1 MTTVKDF
8 VTNVNHAI
16 DEINRQ
22 KLPEKGANE
31 FELKVMVKYELQ
43 KIIQESKDREKLE
56 PFEFEFISYEADY
69 ISICKT
75 FRLKIQR
82 LIPNKRN
89 PKIYL
94 VNRVVVADKF
104 LNKNIEDILNKFVDA
119 KLSIIN
125 DSQSKAKATADLI
138 KSYLTIDQLHEI
150 IADIKS
156 NKYDSVYSRTLR
168 TELQIKDII

>member
-1 MTTVKDF
+1 MITVKDF
-8 VTNVNHAI
+8 VDSINNSI
-16 DEINRQ
+16 NEINRQ
-22 KLPEKGANE
+22 KLPLKGANE

-150 IADIKS
+150 IADIKN

>member
-8 VTNVNHAI
+8 VANINKSI

-22 KLPEKGANE
+22 KLPLKGAND
-31 FELKVMVKYELQ
+31 FELKVIVEYQLKQ
-43 KIIQESKDREKLE
+43 IIQESKDRDKLE
-56 PFEFEFISYEADY
+56 PFDYQLTDYANEY

-75 FRLKIQR
+75 FRLKIQK
-82 LIPNKRN
+82 LIADKRS
-89 PKIYL
+89 PKNYL
-94 VNRVVVADKF
+94 INRVVVADKY
-104 LNKNIEDILNKFVDA
+104 LNKNMEDILNKFVDA
-119 KLSIIN
+119 KLSVIN
-125 DSQSKAKATADLI
+125 DSQNKAKATADLI

-150 IADIKS
+150 ISDIKS